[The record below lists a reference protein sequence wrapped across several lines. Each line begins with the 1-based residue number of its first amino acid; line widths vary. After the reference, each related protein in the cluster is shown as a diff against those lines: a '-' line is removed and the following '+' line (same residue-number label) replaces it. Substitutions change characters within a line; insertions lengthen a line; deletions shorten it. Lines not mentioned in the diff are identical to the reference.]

1 MTDVASVRTVDPS
14 HTDYATDLA
23 NKLSLLSLA
32 ISDPKVLLR
41 KLAEY
46 AVAHPDRVDSA
57 YWMTLDGTKDAGFQ
71 VRLWSKATT
80 FSRFIKRIS
89 VGGLLGAKSAG
100 LNLYTPV
107 YEAANGI
114 KLEIGIGETTQYDRF
129 ASKWSPVVTLAF
141 KIPLS

>member
-1 MTDVASVRTVDPS
+1 MSDAAVVRSADSS
-14 HTDYATDLA
+14 HTNYAADIA
-23 NKLSLLSLA
+23 SKLSLLSMA

-57 YWMTLDGTKDAGFQ
+57 YWMTLDGDKDAGFQ
-71 VRLWSKATT
+71 VRLWSKATS

-89 VGGLLGAKSAG
+89 LGGLLGAKSAG
-100 LNLYTPV
+100 MNVYTPI
-107 YEAANGI
+107 YETAGGAR
-114 KLEIGIGETTQYDRF
+114 LEIGLGVTSQYDRF